1 MTTSSFSATAR
12 RPPRVLTH
20 AHRQRLERSS
30 DHYLQ
35 ACYRKKTAAR
45 ASEFASYLNVTPE
58 YLSGIVRQLPGK
70 TPRSFLRAKQL
81 LYAEQLLQVTPLLV
95 EEIALSSG
103 FGTTGT
109 FYRCFQAKHA
119 MSPGAFREMKK

>member
-12 RPPRVLTH
+12 PPRILTH

-35 ACYRKKTAAR
+35 VCYRKKTAAR
-45 ASEFASYLNVTPE
+45 ASEFASYLGVTPE
-58 YLSGIVRQLPGK
+58 YLSFIVRQLTGK
-70 TPRSFLRAKQL
+70 TPRNFLRAKQL
-81 LYAEQLLQVTPLLV
+81 LYAEQLLRVTPLLV

-109 FYRCFQAKHA
+109 FYRCFQAKHG
-119 MSPGAFREMKK
+119 MPPGAFREMKK